1 MGVAQRREFK
11 EGRSHRQCQMEERR
25 SQAEGFSNQEVHGD
39 VQELFP
45 RAPDGRVTKA
55 RGEGRGNT
63 GWMKCMLF

>member
-1 MGVAQRREFK
+1 MLLEIAIVGGVFFSYKKEF
-11 EGRSHRQCQMEERR
+11 
-25 SQAEGFSNQEVHGD
+25 EVSVGD
-39 VQELFP
+39 WKLFP